1 MSSRHD
7 PYNNKDN
14 NNNKY
19 NKNDINNI
27 ETSNINDKKMDKE
40 NNNNNKIINENNNIN
55 EKNINMNN
63 IREKKNKHRKKNFK
77 KDNNNN
83 IKNKPDEIK
92 NETKKQTENIN
103 INNNTNNNSNEN
115 DINKLNKLNE
125 EKINR
130 RMNEKEKLKNS
141 NSNRFDHLKNRKFSG
156 HEFSDHNPHHHHGP
170 RMMGGN
176 QMGSGPNYQ
185 QFHNG
190 QPQGQTIYSTNNMN
204 NSWHNGYLGVG
215 YQIMMIF
222 FLIGL
227 IYNCIFG
234 RNLNDKHALAWY
246 NANKQ
251 YFEERYELIGVS
263 ENENND
269 LPIDSKSKDCV
280 LIKENPYYYK
290 LCCANY
296 RYIKWLIVSLQFKK
310 RFDATTMLTSLLF
323 AENDKLIFQV
333 AFNPVEPVGWIFCVC
348 KKREV
353 NGVKYNYPDINFFC
367 ETIYEPSVM
376 SNRMNLLTEN
386 LEVFMELFNN
396 RMLFYYYKE
405 IEIFLDAIYYSD
417 QLQTRDPFTVFFS
430 FDINL
435 TYSGQDRKLLEIT
448 HFVNLFVDTL
458 AQLKY
463 SNEFRNNLKQKRL
476 LYERTKM
483 AESKRKEI
491 EEKEKRDF
499 IERWKIIN
507 KMKNKK
513 GLERRRLQKELE
525 KYE

>member
-1 MSSRHD
+1 MFEKKK
-7 PYNNKDN
+7 NKH
-14 NNNKY
+14 K
-19 NKNDINNI
+19 KNIL
-27 ETSNINDKKMDKE
+27 KKE
-40 NNNNNKIINENNNIN
+40 NNND
-55 EKNINMNN
+55 
-63 IREKKNKHRKKNFK
+63 KKKQ
-77 KDNNNN
+77 
-83 IKNKPDEIK
+83 DEIK
-92 NETKKQTENIN
+92 INTKKQIENIN
-103 INNNTNNNSNEN
+103 INNANNNSNESE
-115 DINKLNKLNE
+115 LNKNKKINE
-125 EKINR
+125 EKINKK
-130 RMNEKEKLKNS
+130 MNEKEKIKNI
-141 NSNRFDHLKNRKFSG
+141 NSNRFEHLKNHKFSG
-156 HEFSDHNPHHHHGP
+156 HEYSDHNPHHHGP
-170 RMMGGN
+170 RMMNGN

-185 QFHNG
+185 QYHNG
-190 QPQGQTIYSTNNMN
+190 QPQGQTIYSTNNMH

-227 IYNCIFG
+227 VYNCIFG

-353 NGVKYNYPDINFFC
+353 SGVKYNYPDINFFC
-367 ETIYEPSVM
+367 EKIYEPSVM

-499 IERWKIIN
+499 IER
-507 KMKNKK
+507 
-513 GLERRRLQKELE
+513 
-525 KYE
+525 